1 MTAAKSLEYRITQQ
15 LLRRRE
21 RGQKSRGL
29 GVADRL
35 INVAAVT
42 VGLVLLGSYL
52 QGLLWVVL
60 AASAVLVLGISKE

>member
-29 GVADRL
+29 AVADRL